1 MSFQTSALIVTWAA
15 LVLLSFVV
23 AGLVRQ
29 VHALSSGGAARQAPA
44 GLRAGD
50 AAVGLDVLGVDGG
63 PAVLLFLRATC
74 STCVEVLDA
83 ATEEVGGRMPVAAVY
98 EGRAPEVPPGVVAV
112 GEQGRLFSAYGAL
125 ATPFAVL
132 VGHEGRI
139 TAATPVGSRDAVHH
153 LLAAVRTA

>member
-1 MSFQTSALIVTWAA
+1 MSFQTSALIVTWVA

-50 AAVGLDVLGVDGG
+50 AAVGLDLLGVAG
-63 PAVLLFLRATC
+63 PAVLLFLRSTC
-74 STCVEVLDA
+74 STCVEVLEA
-83 ATEEVGGRMPVAAVY
+83 AAGGAGRMPVAAVY
-98 EGRAPEVPPGVVAV
+98 EGRVPEVPPGVVAV
-112 GEQGRLFSAYGAL
+112 GEQSRLFSAYGAL

-132 VGHEGRI
+132 VGPDGRI
-139 TAATPVGSRDAVHH
+139 TAATPVGSSEAVRH

>member
-1 MSFQTSALIVTWAA
+1 MSFQTSALIVTWIA

-29 VHALSSGGAARQAPA
+29 VHALSSGGAARQGPA

-50 AAVGLDVLGVDGG
+50 AAVGLDVLGVEG

-83 ATEEVGGRMPVAAVY
+83 ATAEVGGRMPVAAVY
-98 EGRAPEVPPGVVAV
+98 EGRAPDVPPGVVAV

-132 VGHEGRI
+132 VGPDGRI
-139 TAATPVGSRDAVHH
+139 AAATPVGSRDAVHH